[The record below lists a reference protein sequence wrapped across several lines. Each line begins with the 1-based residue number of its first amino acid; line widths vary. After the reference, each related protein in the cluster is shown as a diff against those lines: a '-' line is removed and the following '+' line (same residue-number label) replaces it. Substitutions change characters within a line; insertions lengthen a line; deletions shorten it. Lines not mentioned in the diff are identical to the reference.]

1 MKGPVG
7 ILVVLLIL
15 WMAGCTY
22 CYVCEI
28 KGLCGNEAVAQ
39 VAAPATKTPVK
50 PAANMGFNVKDGSFL
65 AQSPNGAMFA
75 KSGSKLESNG
85 QLDNALTKIGG
96 YLKSNPNK
104 TFQITGGYMAD
115 EKNRTW
121 SENLGEARAKEVR
134 SAILKKTGGLDK
146 DQIIVKGLQNSNL
159 KFANN
164 RTNAGM
170 QYAFVNVDRSQNKA
184 TREKNMAA
192 IASRLKGQGKNFYFD
207 AGSNQIDLDA
217 EMRTYFR
224 ELRQYMDYDKNAK
237 VTLTGH
243 TDADGDADGNRALG
257 QKRAERILQYMAQ
270 NGMAAGQLS
279 ATSKGEDSPI
289 ADNNT
294 PEGKAKNRRVEI
306 RLN

>member
-1 MKGPVG
+1 MC
-7 ILVVLLIL
+7 IR
-15 WMAGCTY
+15 
-22 CYVCEI
+22 
-28 KGLCGNEAVAQ
+28 
-39 VAAPATKTPVK
+39 
-50 PAANMGFNVKDGSFL
+50 DS
-65 AQSPNGAMFA
+65 
-75 KSGSKLESNG
+75 
-85 QLDNALTKIGG
+85 
-96 YLKSNPNK
+96 
-104 TFQITGGYMAD
+104 
-115 EKNRTW
+115 
-121 SENLGEARAKEVR
+121 
-134 SAILKKTGGLDK
+134 
-146 DQIIVKGLQNSNL
+146 
-159 KFANN
+159 
-164 RTNAGM
+164 
-170 QYAFVNVDRSQNKA
+170 
-184 TREKNMAA
+184 
-192 IASRLKGQGKNFYFD
+192 ASRLKGQGKNFYFD